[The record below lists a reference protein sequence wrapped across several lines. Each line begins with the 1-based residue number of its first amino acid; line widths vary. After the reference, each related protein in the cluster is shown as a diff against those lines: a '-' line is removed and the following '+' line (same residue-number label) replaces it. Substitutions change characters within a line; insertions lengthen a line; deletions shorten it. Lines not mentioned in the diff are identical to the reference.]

1 MTKHKKQLLIFERRN
16 TSPQTRTG
24 RVAIKKEWWDGELG
38 DDQNDDDSEKMT
50 GVSHRHTSSIIETR
64 LGVAPN
70 SLSRMKFE
78 YFNGKLVI
86 FRSRENA

>member
-38 DDQNDDDSEKMT
+38 DDQNDDDSEEMT
-50 GVSHRHTSSIIETR
+50 RR
-64 LGVAPN
+64 RCQPQA
-70 SLSRMKFE
+70 
-78 YFNGKLVI
+78 
-86 FRSRENA
+86 